1 MLTDRLPRVRL
12 GHLPTPLHE
21 LPRLSKALGGP
32 RLWVKRDD
40 QTGLAIGGNK
50 TRKLEFTV
58 AEALRRGA
66 DTLVTLGAVQ
76 SNHARQTAAAAAA
89 CGLRCVIVLRGQAPL
104 VANGNL
110 LLDQL
115 LGARIV
121 FSGDRALEQV
131 GEEVA
136 AAETAAGHRPYL
148 IPVGASDEVG
158 AAGFVAALEELKGQL
173 DELRLRVDRVVFASS
188 SFGTQAG
195 LCVGAKALGFQ
206 AQLAGI
212 AIDSTREELQAAVA
226 GIAARLA
233 DRIGQPRSVAPEDVV
248 GYDAYLGGGYAVL
261 GQPEREAI
269 QLAAR
274 HEGILLDPVY
284 TGRAMAGLGH
294 LAHHLALSDTGAA
307 LDIQLTAEHDVHL
320 AVEGPFAHDQLALLH
335 PQHEGA
341 LRDAPEGAAPQ
352 TLEERRVSLAQLGE
366 DALPLEDHR

>member
-1 MLTDRLPRVRL
+1 MLTDGLPRVRL

-21 LPRLSKALGGP
+21 LPRLSKALGGT

-131 GEEVA
+131 GEEIA

-173 DELRLRVDRVVFASS
+173 DQLRLRVDRVVFASS

-195 LCVGAKALGFQ
+195 LCVGAKALGFA

-212 AIDSTREELQAAVA
+212 SVDSTRAELQTAVA

-233 DRIGQPRSVAPEDVV
+233 PRIGLETSVAPGEVV
-248 GYDAYLGGGYAVL
+248 AYDRYLGGGYAVL
-261 GQPEREAI
+261 GEPEREAI
-269 QLAAR
+269 QLTAR
-274 HEGILLDPVY
+274 QEGILLDPVY
-284 TGRAMAGLGH
+284 TGRAMAGLIDLVRRGEFGAKETILFWH
-294 LAHHLALSDTGAA
+294 TGGTPALFAYAEELLA
-307 LDIQLTAEHDVHL
+307 
-320 AVEGPFAHDQLALLH
+320 P
-335 PQHEGA
+335 
-341 LRDAPEGAAPQ
+341 R
-352 TLEERRVSLAQLGE
+352 
-366 DALPLEDHR
+366 

>member
-131 GEEVA
+131 GEEIA

-173 DELRLRVDRVVFASS
+173 DQLRLRVDRVVFASS

-195 LCVGAKALGFQ
+195 LCVGAKALGFA

-212 AIDSTREELQAAVA
+212 SVDSTRAELQTAVA

-233 DRIGQPRSVAPEDVV
+233 PRIGLETSVAPGEVIA
-248 GYDAYLGGGYAVL
+248 YDRYLGGGYAVL
-261 GQPEREAI
+261 GEPEREAI
-269 QLAAR
+269 QLTAR
-274 HEGILLDPVY
+274 QEGILLDPVY
-284 TGRAMAGLGH
+284 TGRAMAGLIDLVRRGEFGADETIVFWH
-294 LAHHLALSDTGAA
+294 TGGTPALFAYSGELLAS
-307 LDIQLTAEHDVHL
+307 
-320 AVEGPFAHDQLALLH
+320 
-335 PQHEGA
+335 
-341 LRDAPEGAAPQ
+341 R
-352 TLEERRVSLAQLGE
+352 
-366 DALPLEDHR
+366 